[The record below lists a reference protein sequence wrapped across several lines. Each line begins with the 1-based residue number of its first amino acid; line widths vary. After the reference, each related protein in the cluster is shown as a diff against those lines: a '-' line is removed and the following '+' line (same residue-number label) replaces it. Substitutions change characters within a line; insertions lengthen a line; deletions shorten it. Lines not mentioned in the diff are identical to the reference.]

1 MATEGSRSLL
11 AAGRLGQARLEP
23 GEIVL
28 VKIRECQPMLDD
40 DKARPGV
47 LIRERDGRGWNV
59 MGLTTLQRYANGIPR
74 VECPEQDNPLFG
86 PGRSWL
92 WGPNPPIVPS
102 SSILGHIGWANDAL
116 VDVIADLINEP
127 VFRLDDMRPHAR
139 RDRKR
144 RSNR

>member
-1 MATEGSRSLL
+1 MATEGSRSLP

-28 VKIRECQPMLDD
+28 AEIRECRAALD

-47 LIRERDGRGWNV
+47 LIRERGARGWNV
-59 MGLTTLQRYANGIPR
+59 MGLTTLQWYANGDPR

-116 VDVIADLINEP
+116 VDEIADLINEP
-127 VFRLDDMRPHAR
+127 AFRLDDMRPHAR